1 MEEKVDIVRERAKE
15 RLASM
20 DREALGEKSIEEVKN
35 IYNQFV
41 AEEQAKEN
49 NIREMA
55 QEKLAQVDESVLNEM
70 SIEAVKDKYNEIKE
84 EVRQDF
90 LVDNGKLNDIELPSV
105 KKVGDNILSQNQS
118 LSEVKLESIE
128 EYAERKRKESLNDM
142 FKESPQVETN
152 DNTKTK

>member
-1 MEEKVDIVRERAKE
+1 MEEIKDVVRERAKE

-20 DREALGEKSIEEVKN
+20 DRETLGEKSIEEVKN

-90 LVDNGKLNDIELPSV
+90 LVGNDKLNDIELPSV

-128 EYAERKRKESLNDM
+128 EEEERKRKESLNDM

>member
-49 NIREMA
+49 NIIEMA

-84 EVRQDF
+84 EVRKEAD
-90 LVDNGKLNDIELPSV
+90 LN
-105 KKVGDNILSQNQS
+105 N
-118 LSEVKLESIE
+118 
-128 EYAERKRKESLNDM
+128 M
-142 FKESPQVETN
+142 FKETP
-152 DNTKTK
+152 NTKENASVNSK